1 VIGKTDAAG
10 GTVEDRPVNVA
21 DLFQTFCKSLDINP
35 AGENIAPNGRPIKIV
50 DGGQPVS
57 ELFG

>member
-1 VIGKTDAAG
+1 VT
-10 GTVEDRPVNVA
+10 DRPVTVV
-21 DLFQTFCKSLDINP
+21 DLFQTFAKSLGIDP
-35 AGENIAPNGRPIKIV
+35 TFENIAPNGRPIKIV